1 MAEAPVVSPLTLTV
15 LSQLI
20 KPKLVNEDSSA
31 LLQSIFNPNT
41 LQPYVLEIKK
51 AITIMRN
58 NHPVE
63 INTPFKG
70 NCLELTSD
78 GESFIFG
85 SIEGRIGVV
94 DINTKEILQDMSVEG
109 GSIYSIALYN
119 RDYHLIAAGKDGKI
133 RKFDLEH
140 FVQVHVFEGHEKEV
154 NSVLISVDESLV
166 YSASDD
172 CSVRAW
178 SLTEPDLTKVLYYHN
193 KAVLCMAQSLDG
205 TYLASGGADK
215 QIKIFNLQ
223 NEVVEKSLTDYS
235 TSIWAVKFSRTCK
248 YLAGGDSTGEI
259 KIWDLAEFSLYKTLS
274 GHEKRISHLEFTYN
288 ENLLVSSSN
297 DTTLRVWD
305 LIEDKK
311 EVVMTGHT
319 DWVKDFKFSADEKTI
334 YSIAENYKILS
345 WKFPR
350 IENSFRRLAHVDK
363 EITGF
368 VYCRKN
374 NLVFTTDSEEISA
387 WAVDDKTKVKSWK
400 QENEVTAICAD
411 SDNETLIIAY
421 STYEIM
427 AWNMESESCV
437 KKTKHTAMITCLLAS
452 SDGSVLAVGDINF
465 RVTVY
470 KKLNYK
476 ILNTFRRHNN
486 IVTVLAFARPV
497 LSEVEKLF
505 SGGQDNSIFFYNL
518 PDNTCTKFPNTH
530 SVSISC
536 LLVSRNNELLIS
548 GDTEGTFKIW
558 NIFQCLC
565 VRSLSVH
572 SERISGIYF
581 TENSKYF
588 WISSE
593 DSSLSLWSIV
603 SFSEVTRIKT
613 KKPVKFFWNSKNEMD
628 LITAEEKDLFF
639 LENPLQTHL
648 FNVYGP
654 GSDAYGFVR
663 YIMNLC
669 DDNDQPHDPEMD
681 KWIITPYEINA
692 LQFYAYFNLPL
703 HIKAALSNRAPF
715 FSSRSNYSPL
725 TIAIHRNF
733 RDSINVITKALR
745 LRIEEDPYSISYI
758 EEHVVK
764 LNEIGFRGL
773 DEFYS
778 SILFKS
784 TDKMLPKFCDDS
796 VDLPIVYMSKNLT
809 PQQKDFFPAEMVTGF
824 GRPLTFWQS
833 ALRVNTAIGSRDSIV
848 FLESLL
854 ACPNASVF
862 TTEFIKE
869 LVLYKWKYVK
879 WALLPQ
885 AFTYFIYMI
894 LLSAYMIAFDGHNN
908 LILTVILILNILL
921 ALYEVFQVFLTGSNY
936 IKDPWNYI
944 DFIRTSLCF
953 IYTYCVFTDFSKF
966 ITNQLLVSVTFVTMV
981 RGISYFRLFN
991 NTRYMINLL
1000 SEVIK
1005 DIKSFLILLTYS
1017 TYSFALIYFIMVNN
1031 IMRYRDPENYEPG
1044 TFSEYMQNAYL
1055 LNLGNFSTDN
1065 YEAFEWMIFFFASVI
1080 NPLIMLNLLI
1090 SIMGD
1095 TFGRVK
1101 EEQAIADMK
1110 ELTEMVVEGE
1120 YILFCKR
1127 GNPQKS
1133 FLQICKE
1140 EELTNVELDID
1151 SKLTKLKEK
1160 IRVIEESVDLKG
1172 QEILQEVRDNIAGV
1186 NGKVDEIIGIIE
1198 QISLTQD

>member
-1 MAEAPVVSPLTLTV
+1 MAEAPVFSPISLAV
-15 LSQLI
+15 LGHLI
-20 KPKLVNEDSSA
+20 KPKLAGDDSLA
-31 LLQSIFNPNT
+31 PLQSIFNTNT
-41 LQPYVLEIKK
+41 LQAYVLEIKK

-70 NCLELTSD
+70 NCLQVTRD
-78 GESFIFG
+78 GQCFIFG
-85 SIEGRIGVV
+85 SIEGRIGIV
-94 DINTKEILQDMSVEG
+94 DINTTEILQDMSVEG

-178 SLTEPDLTKVLYYHN
+178 SLTEPDLTKVIYYHN
-193 KAVLCMAQSLDG
+193 KAVLCMDQSLDG
-205 TYLASGGADK
+205 SYLATGGADK

-223 NEVVEKSLTDYS
+223 NEVVEKSLTEYS
-235 TSIWAVKFSRTCK
+235 TSVWAVKFSRTCK
-248 YLAGGDSTGEI
+248 YLAGGDSAGEI
-259 KIWDLAEFSLYKTLS
+259 KIWDLADFSVYKSLS
-274 GHEKRISHLEFTYN
+274 GHESRISHLEFTWDQN
-288 ENLLVSSSN
+288 VLVSSSN

-334 YSIAENYKILS
+334 YSIAENHKILS

-350 IENSFRRLAHVDK
+350 LENSFRRLAYDR

-368 VYCRKN
+368 VFCRKN
-374 NLVFTTDSEEISA
+374 NLVFTTDSQEISA
-387 WAVDDKTKVKSWK
+387 WTVEGKTKIKSLNTGI
-400 QENEVTAICAD
+400 EICAICGD
-411 SDNETLIIAY
+411 SDNETLMIAY
-421 STYEIM
+421 SNYEIV
-427 AWNMESESCV
+427 AWNIESELFV
-437 KKTKHTAMITCLLAS
+437 KKTKHNAMITCLLAS
-452 SDGSVLAVGDINF
+452 SDGSLLAVGDINF

-486 IVTVLAFARPV
+486 IVTVLTFAKPI

-505 SGGQDNSIFFYNL
+505 SGGQDKSIFFYNL
-518 PDNTCTKFPNTH
+518 LENTCTKFPNAH
-530 SVSISC
+530 SSSISC
-536 LLVSRNNELLIS
+536 LLVSRNNEILIS

-558 NIFQCLC
+558 NIFQSLC
-565 VRSLSVH
+565 VKSLSVH

-581 TENSKYF
+581 TENIKYF
-588 WISSE
+588 WIASE
-593 DSSLSLWSIV
+593 DSSISLWNIV
-603 SFSEVTRIKT
+603 SYSEVTRIRT
-613 KKPVKFFWNSKNEMD
+613 KKPVKFFWNSKSELD
-628 LITAEEKDLFF
+628 LITVEGGELFF
-639 LENPLQTHL
+639 LENPLQTRL
-648 FNVYGP
+648 FYVYGP
-654 GSDAYGFVR
+654 GADMYGFVR
-663 YIMNLC
+663 YILNLC
-669 DDNDQPHDPEMD
+669 DDNDQIHDPEMD

-692 LQFYAYFNLPL
+692 LHFYAYFNLPL
-703 HIKAALSNRAPF
+703 HIKAAMNNRAPF
-715 FSSRSNYSPL
+715 FTSRSDYSPL

-733 RDSINVITKALR
+733 RDSINVITKAIR
-745 LRIEEDPYSISYI
+745 LRIVEDPYSVSYL

-764 LNEIGFRGL
+764 LNEIGFKGL

-784 TDKMLPKFCDDS
+784 TDKLLPKFCDDS

-809 PQQKDFFPAEMVTGF
+809 PQQTDFFPAEMVTGF

-833 ALRVNTAIGSRDSIV
+833 ALKINTTIGSSDSIV

-854 ACPNASVF
+854 ACPNTTVF
-862 TTEFIKE
+862 TSEFVKE
-869 LVLYKWKYVK
+869 LILYKWKYVK

-885 AFTYFIYMI
+885 AFTYFVYMI
-894 LLSAYMIAFDGHNN
+894 FLSVYMIVYDGHNN
-908 LILTVILILNILL
+908 FILSCILALNILL

-944 DFIRTSLCF
+944 DFIRTTLCF
-953 IYTYCVFTDFSKF
+953 IYTYFVFGDFSKF
-966 ITNQLLVSVTFVTMV
+966 VTNQLLVSVTFVTMV
-981 RGISYFRLFN
+981 RGISYFRLFD

-1005 DIKSFLILLTYS
+1005 DIKSFLILLAYS

-1031 IMRYRDPENYEPG
+1031 IMRYRDPENYEPKS
-1044 TFSEYMQNAYL
+1044 FSEYVANAYL

-1065 YEAFEWMIFFFASVI
+1065 YEAFEWLIFFFASVI

-1127 GNPQKS
+1127 NRSHKC

-1151 SKLTKLKEK
+1151 SKLAKLKEK
-1160 IRVIEESVDLKG
+1160 IRIIEESVDVKG

-1186 NGKVDEIIGIIE
+1186 NVKVDEITGIIE